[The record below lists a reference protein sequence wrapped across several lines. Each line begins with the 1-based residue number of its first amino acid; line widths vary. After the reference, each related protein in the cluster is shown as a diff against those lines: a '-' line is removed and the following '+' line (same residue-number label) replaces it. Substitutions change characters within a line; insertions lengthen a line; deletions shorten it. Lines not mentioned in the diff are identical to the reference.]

1 MGVLLFLALVG
12 LLIWALVRNPLDRPE
27 VKAKIY
33 QVNRQWGEFIDGY
46 RQLAENDAERALTER
61 MLRDLQAQGMPL
73 PVEQEW
79 EQIAPPSD
87 SAAIPVAATWTVP
100 MDTVSQQQS
109 VQPVREVSPRQP
121 MDNTSILL
129 YFGAFLLV
137 AAAGLFVAFGGATGG
152 VRTFIVAVVA
162 ALFYCV
168 GFLLWYDRPKL
179 RQAAL
184 TFIGI
189 GIVLAPLAGVA
200 AYSYVFRG
208 SGALVW
214 FVTSVVCLGLY
225 AHAVSVLKHPLLEYV
240 LIGTFVS
247 LFESSVAVLQLPAYY
262 YGWGLAAVGLIL
274 QAVQLKRKQPLTGTS
289 SASLSANIVLP
300 LAVFVSLTMLPA
312 HGSLQLAIA
321 LSLAAA
327 YYGLLGWQAEGRIRT
342 QALIAAQIL
351 GLTAAAFFGYNIR
364 GRAADAA
371 VVVTIL
377 GIVQAVG
384 TVIRGLI
391 RPNGQ
396 LVRHAATVMLGSLGF
411 AAMIGSSSAGTVLF
425 SLLVLM
431 AASLSVWHR
440 QRRSSCYALG
450 VAAAILAAL
459 IWAYRIWAP
468 FDSGF
473 TAASIIWLIAA
484 LQVAVLYIVRSSV
497 FDVPA
502 WRQWLRGMIL
512 ATLTTGLFVVLSGN
526 GAVFSVPV
534 QLSVYTVLAAVL
546 MVPLILH
553 DRPMLW
559 TVMAGLTPAVPLLFL
574 LTQYGLY
581 ERPGLLLGVTLG
593 ALIVNVALSIWR
605 RIEPTRV
612 FVVVLALLTPFSI
625 VTMYPVLTGA
635 MNYTG
640 MYVLIMAVLLTARY
654 LTQRRRDATGSAGI
668 SYAAGAAVAAGL
680 ALIITPFAHDR
691 LLAVTAALSI
701 AIAVYITSVFIEKR
715 AALMA
720 LLPIVAQIGLW
731 SAYTDGQLLAYV
743 AASTGLAAL
752 GYYAFLGRPVA
763 SAGYYIRQSSLV
775 MGYIA
780 LMIYLGAGATG
791 SMVWILPWAVLLVAL
806 TTLHSVWYRQQ
817 AVRESVGGFVAV
829 ALMMVLHF
837 YGLRN
842 IQVYAHIAAATLAV
856 YAYWR
861 WRRGEHRTSDNYI
874 VATLSTVTVP
884 LALQA
889 LAGMAG
895 DLYGWWLLIEQIGI
909 MLLGMVLRKR
919 LMIWWGLWVAMA
931 AVLYQLRHLGWAA
944 LGVLAVFLI
953 GLAVFRLQRS
963 ERS

>member
-33 QVNRQWGEFIDGY
+33 QVNQQWGEFIDGY

-61 MLRDLQAQGMPL
+61 MLRDLQAQGMPVPL
-73 PVEQEW
+73 PVEQ

-87 SAAIPVAATWTVP
+87 STAIPVAATWTVP

-109 VQPVREVSPRQP
+109 VQPVHEVSPRQP

-168 GFLLWYDRPKL
+168 GFLLWYDKPKL

-274 QAVQLKRKQPLTGTS
+274 QAVQLRRKQPLTGTS

-321 LSLAAA
+321 LALAAT

-342 QALIAAQIL
+342 QALIAAQVL

-364 GRAADAA
+364 GRVTDAA
-371 VVVTIL
+371 IVVTIL
-377 GIVQAVG
+377 GILQAVG
-384 TVIRGLI
+384 VAF
-391 RPNGQ
+391 RPNSQ
-396 LVRHAATVMLGSLGF
+396 LVRHAATIMLGSLGF
-411 AAMIGSSSAGTVLF
+411 AAMIGWNSAVTVLF
-425 SLLVLM
+425 SLLVLTTV
-431 AASLSVWHR
+431 SISVWR
-440 QRRSSCYALG
+440 WQRRSGCYALG
-450 VAAAILAAL
+450 VAAAILAVL
-459 IWAYRIWAP
+459 IGVYRIWTP
-468 FDSGF
+468 LDSGF

-484 LQVAVLYIVRSSV
+484 LQVAALYIVRFSM
-497 FDVPA
+497 FDTPA

-512 ATLTTGLFVVLSGN
+512 AALTTGLFVVLAGN
-526 GAVFSVPV
+526 GVALSVPV
-534 QLSVYTVLAAVL
+534 QLIVYTVLAAVL
-546 MVPLILH
+546 MIPLVLY

-559 TVMAGLTPAVPLLFL
+559 TVLAGLTPAIPLLFL
-574 LTQYGLY
+574 LTQYGTY

-593 ALIVNVALSIWR
+593 ALVGNVALSVWR
-605 RIEPTRV
+605 RTEPTRV
-612 FVVVLALLTPFSI
+612 FATVLALLTPFSI
-625 VTMYPVLTGA
+625 VTMYPIVAGA
-635 MNYTG
+635 TNYTG

-654 LTQRRRDATGSAGI
+654 LTQRRRDVTGSAGI
-668 SYAAGAAVAAGL
+668 SYAAGAAAAAGL
-680 ALIITPFAHDR
+680 ALIIAPFAHDR
-691 LLAVTAALSI
+691 LLAVTTALSI
-701 AIAVYITSVFIEKR
+701 AAAVYITSVFIEKR
-715 AALMA
+715 AVLMA
-720 LLPIVAQIGLW
+720 LLPVVAQIGLW
-731 SAYTDGQLLAYV
+731 SAYTNGQLLIY
-743 AASTGLAAL
+743 AAAGAGLAAL
-752 GYYAFLGRPVA
+752 GYYAFLSHPVA

-775 MGYIA
+775 MSYIA

-791 SMVWILPWAVLLVAL
+791 SMVWVLPWAVLLAAL
-806 TTLHSVWYRQQ
+806 TTLHAVWHRQQ

-842 IQVYAHIAAATLAV
+842 VQVYAHIAAATLAV

-895 DLYGWWLLIEQIGI
+895 DLYGWWLLIEQVGI
-909 MLLGMVLRKR
+909 MLLGMILHKR